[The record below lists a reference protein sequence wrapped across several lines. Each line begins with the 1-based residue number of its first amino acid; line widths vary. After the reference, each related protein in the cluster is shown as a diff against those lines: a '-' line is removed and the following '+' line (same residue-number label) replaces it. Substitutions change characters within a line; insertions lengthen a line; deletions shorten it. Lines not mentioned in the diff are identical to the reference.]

1 MVLFKRKGK
10 KNKRSQNVGFDHVGT
25 AERDLGENYFSILWR
40 SFMKGQKD
48 DDLPYKFAI
57 LTVTDSSNENV
68 GSVTTAWGEAMIFF
82 PRDLFG
88 REKMLKMI
96 SRILPF
102 FLPFRPRTTEPGL
115 INGAFLTSL
124 L

>member
-1 MVLFKRKGK
+1 
-10 KNKRSQNVGFDHVGT
+10 
-25 AERDLGENYFSILWR
+25 
-40 SFMKGQKD
+40 MKGQKD
-48 DDLPYKFAI
+48 VFALQFAI
-57 LTVTDSSNENV
+57 LTVTDSSNENI
-68 GSVTTAWGEAMIFF
+68 GSVTTAWGEAMIFLT
-82 PRDLFG
+82 RDLFG

-115 INGAFLTSL
+115 INGAFLKSL